1 MTYVVAVRAM
11 CEFTARRGDLDLRF
25 TPAPTALEGIA
36 GHGAVTSARG
46 ARYET
51 EIALAGTWGT
61 LTVRGRA
68 DGYDPVANRL
78 EEIKTY
84 RGSLDAMPANHRA
97 LHWAQAKVYA
107 HLMCATRGLAEIDVA
122 LVYFD
127 IVSERETVLTETLSA
142 EALAAFFA
150 EQCACFVGWAEREA
164 AHRAARDEALRA
176 LTFPHGQFR
185 SGQRE
190 LAVSVYRA
198 ARDEGCLIA
207 QAPTGIGKTLGTVFP
222 MLKACGEGKLDH
234 VFFLTAKTPGRA
246 LALDA
251 ARTLGAGTPALPL
264 RVLELVARDKAC
276 EHPDRACH
284 GESCPLAQGFYDRLP
299 AARDAAIGT
308 GLLDR
313 ETVRAAAIAHDVC
326 PYYLAQELARWS
338 DMAIGDYNYYYDG
351 SAMLHALAQQNQW
364 RVGVLVDEAHNLLD
378 RARRMYS
385 ASLDPFAFAAAR
397 EAAPPTL
404 RKAFDRLARAW
415 GALNRAQAERYAA
428 YPAIPAGLVSAVQN
442 LVATIG
448 EHLTDAPRANDDAL
462 LRFHFDAIQFGVL
475 ADAFDSAS
483 IFDATLHG
491 EPLPRQAAL
500 DTVDTVDALVPAAR
514 RRRIQSTLCVR
525 NVIPAGFL
533 APRYE
538 AARATVLFSGTL
550 SPFRFYRDTL
560 GLPADTGWLD
570 VEGPFRAEQLT
581 VRVASHVSTRWR
593 DRDRSLEP
601 IVDLIAA
608 QYATRPGNYLGFL
621 SSFDYLARVV
631 ALMQARHPDVP
642 VWAQSPGMAE
652 SERDAFLARFD
663 AGGRGVGF
671 AVLGGAFSE
680 GVDLVGERLIGA
692 FIATLGLPQIN
703 DVNEQMRRA
712 MDARFG
718 NGYDYI
724 YLYPGLQ
731 KVVQAAGRVIRT
743 ERDEGVVHLIDD
755 RYRRREV
762 RDLLPRWWRIA

>member
-1 MTYVVAVRAM
+1 MSYVVAVRAM

-284 GESCPLAQGFYDRLP
+284 GESCPLAQGFYDR
-299 AARDAAIGT
+299 
-308 GLLDR
+308 
-313 ETVRAAAIAHDVC
+313 
-326 PYYLAQELARWS
+326 
-338 DMAIGDYNYYYDG
+338 
-351 SAMLHALAQQNQW
+351 
-364 RVGVLVDEAHNLLD
+364 
-378 RARRMYS
+378 
-385 ASLDPFAFAAAR
+385 
-397 EAAPPTL
+397 
-404 RKAFDRLARAW
+404 
-415 GALNRAQAERYAA
+415 
-428 YPAIPAGLVSAVQN
+428 
-442 LVATIG
+442 
-448 EHLTDAPRANDDAL
+448 
-462 LRFHFDAIQFGVL
+462 
-475 ADAFDSAS
+475 
-483 IFDATLHG
+483 
-491 EPLPRQAAL
+491 
-500 DTVDTVDALVPAAR
+500 
-514 RRRIQSTLCVR
+514 
-525 NVIPAGFL
+525 
-533 APRYE
+533 
-538 AARATVLFSGTL
+538 
-550 SPFRFYRDTL
+550 
-560 GLPADTGWLD
+560 
-570 VEGPFRAEQLT
+570 
-581 VRVASHVSTRWR
+581 
-593 DRDRSLEP
+593 
-601 IVDLIAA
+601 
-608 QYATRPGNYLGFL
+608 
-621 SSFDYLARVV
+621 
-631 ALMQARHPDVP
+631 
-642 VWAQSPGMAE
+642 
-652 SERDAFLARFD
+652 
-663 AGGRGVGF
+663 
-671 AVLGGAFSE
+671 
-680 GVDLVGERLIGA
+680 
-692 FIATLGLPQIN
+692 
-703 DVNEQMRRA
+703 
-712 MDARFG
+712 
-718 NGYDYI
+718 
-724 YLYPGLQ
+724 
-731 KVVQAAGRVIRT
+731 
-743 ERDEGVVHLIDD
+743 
-755 RYRRREV
+755 
-762 RDLLPRWWRIA
+762 

>member
-1 MTYVVAVRAM
+1 M
-11 CEFTARRGDLDLRF
+11 
-25 TPAPTALEGIA
+25 
-36 GHGAVTSARG
+36 
-46 ARYET
+46 
-51 EIALAGTWGT
+51 
-61 LTVRGRA
+61 RGRA
-68 DGYDPVANRL
+68 DGYDPPANRP
-78 EEIKTY
+78 EESKTY

-97 LHWAQAKVYA
+97 LHWAQAQVYA

-222 MLKACGEGKLDH
+222 MLKAGGEGKLDH

-246 LALDA
+246 RALDA
-251 ARTLGAGTPALPL
+251 ARTPGAGTPALP
-264 RVLELVARDKAC
+264 RRGLELVARDKAC
-276 EHPDRACH
+276 GHPDRACH

-299 AARDAAIGT
+299 AARDAAISA

-313 ETVRAAAIAHDVC
+313 ETVRAAAPAHDVC
-326 PYYLAQELARWS
+326 PYYLAQELARWA

-351 SAMLHALAQQNQW
+351 SAMLPALAQQNQW
-364 RVGVLVDEAHNLLD
+364 RVGVLVAEAHNLPD

-448 EHLTDAPRANDDAL
+448 EHLTDAPRANDDGL

-500 DTVDTVDALVPAAR
+500 DTVDALVPAAR

-692 FIATLGLPQIN
+692 FIAALGLPQIN

-762 RDLLPRWWRIA
+762 RDLLPRWWRIG

>member
-1 MTYVVAVRAM
+1 MSYVVAVRAM

-68 DGYDPVANRL
+68 DGYDPLANRL

-107 HLMCATRGLAEIDVA
+107 HLMCATRGLAEINVA

-299 AARDAAIGT
+299 AARDAAIGA

-313 ETVRAAAIAHDVC
+313 ETVRAAALAHDVC

-500 DTVDTVDALVPAAR
+500 ETVDAVDTLVPAAR

-762 RDLLPRWWRIA
+762 RDLLPRWWRIG